1 MRRDLKVRQLLSDDI
16 SSCERILH
24 ALPSW
29 FGIEKANEAYI
40 GSLSSLP
47 AYVAVIDDEVV
58 GFIAV
63 KLHNDHS
70 GEIHVLAVES
80 GLHRQGVGQALVH
93 RIESDLK
100 KKGVVLLQVK
110 TLGPSRPDEGYR
122 RTRMFYEALGFLPL
136 EETTSFWGPEQPC
149 LILVK
154 CLSKSSRDKRQIPIK
169 AGV

>member
-1 MRRDLKVRQLLSDDI
+1 MRRDLKVRQLESEDI

-24 ALPSW
+24 SLPDW

-40 GSLSSLP
+40 KSLSSLP
-47 AYVAVIDDEVV
+47 AYVAVINDEVV
-58 GFIAV
+58 GFIAA
-63 KLHNDHS
+63 KLHNDLS
-70 GEIHVLAVES
+70 AEIHVLAVEA

-93 RIESDLK
+93 RIESCLK
-100 KKGVVLLQVK
+100 KHGVVLLQVK
-110 TLGPSRPDEGYR
+110 TLGPSRPDEGYH

-154 CLSKSSRDKRQIPIK
+154 CLSR
-169 AGV
+169 